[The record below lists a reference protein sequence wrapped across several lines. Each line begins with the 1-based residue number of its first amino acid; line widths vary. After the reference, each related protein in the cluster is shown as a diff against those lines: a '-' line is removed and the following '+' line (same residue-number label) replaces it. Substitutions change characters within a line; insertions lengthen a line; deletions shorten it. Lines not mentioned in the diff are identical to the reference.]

1 MHESC
6 CHKPV
11 SSMEKYLVP
20 FLEAQITFPML
31 KRDWITCLSEQL
43 LLPSYLIMS
52 RGGGLPLLNSHAFF
66 ASGVLKSCGVHHIII
81 IALQVCWFVGFA
93 GIIGFGGKLAGLY
106 FLGGVAYLE
115 VTTCDLQVPC
125 TAQECK

>member
-1 MHESC
+1 MKAAVISSSS
-6 CHKPV
+6 PV

-20 FLEAQITFPML
+20 FLEAQITFSML

-66 ASGVLKSCGVHHIII
+66 ASGVLKSCGVHHIIY

-106 FLGGVAYLE
+106 FLGGGGGGGEWLV
-115 VTTCDLQVPC
+115 
-125 TAQECK
+125 